1 MVTSTLVF
9 FATKPFSL
17 KLFKSSLL
25 SAVFIGGLFASF
37 CSYSAKN
44 VDIYTMEAL
53 VVNQSNAVR
62 SQAAAQALATVFVRL
77 AGSKSVLEAPA
88 VRAAINKASI
98 YVSEFGYQQ
107 TDQVITIAG
116 ATQPAN
122 RLLMRFAQAPLEKI
136 LKSNQLPIWLSNRP
150 DILVWGAL
158 NSGKKSYIKANS
170 TMAEALKQSAS
181 ERGLPITSPVLDLKD
196 RSSLSVSRL
205 WALDEESIRV
215 ASSRYDTDAILA
227 GRFSMISGQWSAN
240 MLLLHRD
247 KTKYFSATAASQ
259 NAVAGL
265 VIDQVTDHFANI
277 YAVAPNLSGDSR
289 FVMLQI
295 NNVADFNY
303 YASVVAYLESLP
315 LVESLNVEKV
325 HNGQLL
331 VKANLNSSVDRLMNT
346 INLDQQL
353 RPVANTRP
361 ANTVATIDS
370 SAQPIVT
377 PSTLQTLYEFVWQE

>member
-1 MVTSTLVF
+1 MVPSTLVF
-9 FATKPFSL
+9 FATKPFTL

-25 SAVFIGGLFASF
+25 SAVFIGSLFASF

-44 VDIYTMEAL
+44 IDIYTMEAL
-53 VVNQSNAVR
+53 VVNQSNEVR
-62 SQAAAQALATVFVRL
+62 SAAASRALATVFVRL

-136 LKSNQLPIWLSNRP
+136 LKNNQLPIWLSNRP
-150 DILVWGAL
+150 DILVWGAR
-158 NSGKKSYIKANS
+158 NSGKKSYMKANS
-170 TMAEALKQSAS
+170 TMAKALKNSAS
-181 ERGLPITSPVLDLKD
+181 MRGLPISSPVLDLKD
-196 RSSLSVSRL
+196 RSTLSVSRL

-227 GRFSMISGQWSAN
+227 GRFSKVSRQWSAN
-240 MLLLHRD
+240 MLLLHRG
-247 KTKYFSATAASQ
+247 KTNYFSATAASQ
-259 NAVAGL
+259 NAVARS

-289 FVMLQI
+289 FVTLQI
-295 NNVADFNY
+295 NNVGDFNY
-303 YASVVAYLESLP
+303 YASVVAYLESLA
-315 LVESLNVEKV
+315 LVESLNIEKV
-325 HNGQLL
+325 HDGQLL

-346 INLDQQL
+346 INLDKKL
-353 RPVANTRP
+353 KPVENIRP

-370 SAQPIVT
+370 NAQPLVT
-377 PSTLQTLYEFVWQE
+377 PPNTETLYEFVWQE